1 MPQVSP
7 HVYQCHIPDKHYMH
21 PGGTNIFFIGD
32 PKKTMLILD
41 TGEHDRSWT
50 KQILDYWKDE
60 LGSPKIS
67 SILISHG
74 HGDHTGGVD
83 RIQEATGATVRCH
96 PKLVKELRRVLSDD
110 DKVVPLKSGE
120 MLRLGDD
127 VALRAI
133 FTPGHAVDHVCY
145 NLSKERV
152 LFTGDTIL
160 GASSSSVMDLKD
172 YMKTLEKLAKLR
184 VDTICPAHGPVVPS
198 PKGPVLA
205 KSYIDHRNMREKQV
219 LETLENGIDS
229 IESIRKTVYPKNL
242 KKDLRK
248 PAERNI
254 KTHLDKLI
262 KDKIVEEVEIT
273 YKLVN

>member
-1 MPQVSP
+1 MTQISP
-7 HVYQCHIPDKHYMH
+7 NVYQCHIPDKHYMH
-21 PGGTNIFFIGD
+21 PGGTNIYFIGD
-32 PKKTMLILD
+32 PKKEMLMLD

-50 KQILDYWKDE
+50 KQILDYWKDD

-110 DKVVPLKSGE
+110 DKVVPLKSSE
-120 MLRLGDD
+120 MLRIGDD

-133 FTPGHAVDHVCY
+133 FTPGHAIDHVCY
-145 NLSKERV
+145 NLAKERV

-160 GASSSSVMDLKD
+160 GASSSSVMDLRD
-172 YMKTLEKLAKLR
+172 YMKTLNKLAKLR
-184 VDTICPAHGPVVPS
+184 VETICPAHGPVVPS
-198 PKGPVLA
+198 PKGRILA
-205 KSYIDHRNMREKQV
+205 KSYIDHRNMREEQV
-219 LETLENGIDS
+219 LKTLEEGIDS
-229 IESIRKTVYPKNL
+229 VESIRKTIYPKNL

-262 KDKIVEEVEIT
+262 KDKVVQEVEVT
-273 YKLVN
+273 YKLVD

>member
-21 PGGTNIFFIGD
+21 PGGTNIYFIGD

-219 LETLENGIDS
+219 LETLENGIDN

>member
-1 MPQVSP
+1 MTQVSP

-21 PGGTNIFFIGD
+21 PGGTNIYFIGD
-32 PKKTMLILD
+32 PKKTMLMLD

-83 RIQEATGATVRCH
+83 RIQEATGAIVRCH

-120 MLRLGDD
+120 MLRLGED
-127 VALRAI
+127 VALKAI

-184 VDTICPAHGPVVPS
+184 VNTICPAHGPVVPS

-262 KDKIVEEVEIT
+262 KDKVVEEVEIT

>member
-1 MPQVSP
+1 MTQVSP

-32 PKKTMLILD
+32 PKKTMLMLD

-50 KQILDYWKDE
+50 KQILHYWKHE
-60 LGSPKIS
+60 LGSPKKS

-83 RIQEATGATVRCH
+83 RIQEATGAIVRCH

-120 MLRLGDD
+120 MLRLGED
-127 VALRAI
+127 VALKAI

-184 VDTICPAHGPVVPS
+184 VNTICPAHGPVVPS

-262 KDKIVEEVEIT
+262 KDKVVEEVEIT

>member
-1 MPQVSP
+1 MTQVSP

-21 PGGTNIFFIGD
+21 PGGTNIYFIGD

-83 RIQEATGATVRCH
+83 RIQEATGAIVRCH

-120 MLRLGDD
+120 MLRLGED
-127 VALRAI
+127 VALKAI

-160 GASSSSVMDLKD
+160 GASSSSVMDLQD

-184 VDTICPAHGPVVPS
+184 VNTICPAHGPVVPS

-205 KSYIDHRNMREKQV
+205 QSYIEHRNMREKQV
-219 LETLENGIDS
+219 LETLEDGIDS

-273 YKLVN
+273 YKLVK